1 MQVRRFSA
9 TGSGVHADTPDAGLC
24 RALQPAPAGCQ
35 RPDGP
40 QGPRSGR
47 RLGWLGLRDRA
58 LGVRHWRLLLVHSCP
73 GRTPTG
79 IVDLEAGEAAPVPG
93 NCFLRKSSTRVT
105 QGRPHALRHP
115 PPARRCRAPRA
126 ASPLYPRARRR
137 ATPCAASLSTCTHS
151 NDAGRP
157 RAPRRPSEMA
167 FSASAAL
174 VSPPRTARGDPGTR
188 GGPSP
193 AALVHAPDT
202 CWNSHASG
210 RSVPC
215 KAVRTHIVPVLVSAP
230 Q

>member
-79 IVDLEAGEAAPVPG
+79 MVDLETGEAAPAPG

-105 QGRPHALRHP
+105 QGRPRVPRHP
-115 PPARRCRAPRA
+115 PPARTTQP
-126 ASPLYPRARRR
+126 
-137 ATPCAASLSTCTHS
+137 TPCAASPSTRTHDAAEPRGPRHPS
-151 NDAGRP
+151 TRAHDAGRP
-157 RAPRRPSEMA
+157 RAPRHSPPAPTAMTQGDPVSP
-167 FSASAAL
+167 
-174 VSPPRTARGDPGTR
+174 VSPPKWPFL
-188 GGPSP
+188 PLLLSFP
-193 AALVHAPDT
+193 HHA
-202 CWNSHASG
+202 
-210 RSVPC
+210 
-215 KAVRTHIVPVLVSAP
+215 